1 MADLQEKK
9 DKFSSAIN
17 HYAEEQREKIENEI
31 EDYKRKELEEAE
43 IEVLTE
49 CYQLIQKETQGMRNG
64 IAREMAQREMDARR
78 DLLEKRGKITKEVFQ
93 KATQKLKK
101 FTGQEGYVSF
111 LKKSAG
117 RFAKIFGRP
126 GIVVRLKSGDEK
138 YEAAIREA
146 LGLDC
151 RFETDASIKIG
162 GLKAFHP
169 EMGVLADESFDS
181 LLEDQK
187 SWFEKNSGMS
197 VV

>member
-78 DLLEKRGKITKEVFQ
+78 DLLPESHAEAQGIYR
-93 KATQKLKK
+93 
-101 FTGQEGYVSF
+101 
-111 LKKSAG
+111 AG
-117 RFAKIFGRP
+117 RLCFLPEKVSRP
-126 GIVVRLKSGDEK
+126 VCQNFRPSGNRCPTEVR
-138 YEAAIREA
+138 R
-146 LGLDC
+146 
-151 RFETDASIKIG
+151 
-162 GLKAFHP
+162 
-169 EMGVLADESFDS
+169 
-181 LLEDQK
+181 
-187 SWFEKNSGMS
+187 
-197 VV
+197 